1 MTQLNN
7 LDLDLA
13 QELGDFPEDDLD
25 VVLTPK
31 ECRTLQPSMP
41 EDG

>member
-7 LDLDLA
+7 LDSEMA
-13 QELGDFPEDDLD
+13 HELGDFPEDDLD
-25 VVLTPK
+25 IVFTPK